1 MRSREWIRGRTVH
14 QRRESNRPT
23 WPLFSFSKSLDEALM
38 HANAVVK
45 SPNQRLQ
52 SFLFLAC
59 NLFFVFSQP
68 VGLVELAAKQH

>member
-1 MRSREWIRGRTVH
+1 
-14 QRRESNRPT
+14 
-23 WPLFSFSKSLDEALM
+23 M

-52 SFLFLAC
+52 SFFWRVIS
-59 NLFFVFSQP
+59 FFVFSQP